1 MTEVAPRHFA
11 DRLYAAIERVGSPV
25 CVGLDPVIHRM
36 PDSLRSANLDPVEA
50 IEAFSRGVIGAI
62 EGRIG
67 IVKAQS
73 ACFERYGSA
82 GIAALERVIKRAH
95 EHGCVVILDAK
106 RGDIGVS
113 AEHYAAFAFDAL
125 NADALTVNAS
135 LGADTIEP
143 YLASNYA
150 DRGIFVLVRTSNP
163 GSDHIQSQVL
173 IDGRSVAEM
182 MADVVVEAGKSRI
195 GGSGF
200 SNVGA
205 VVAATKPQD
214 AKTLRQRMPRN
225 IFLIPGYGA
234 QGGTVETVRELFR
247 GDGRGAI
254 VTASRSVI
262 YAFEQPGA
270 KEWRSAIRDAAGELA
285 CEIAGLTSSGA

>member
-1 MTEVAPRHFA
+1 MKDESPRHFA
-11 DRLYAAIERVGSPV
+11 DRLYAAMDRAGSAA
-25 CVGLDPVIHRM
+25 CVGLDPVLHRLPESM
-36 PDSLRSANLDPVEA
+36 RSAQLDPVES
-50 IEAFSRGVIGAI
+50 IEAFSRGVIGAL
-62 EGRIG
+62 EGQIG
-67 IVKAQS
+67 VVKVQS
-73 ACFERYGSA
+73 ACFERYGAA
-82 GIAALERVIKRAH
+82 GVAAMERVIKRAH

-113 AEHYAAFAFDAL
+113 AEHYAAFAFEAL
-125 NADALTVNAS
+125 KADALTVNAS

-163 GSDHIQSQVL
+163 GSDEMQSQVL

-195 GGSGF
+195 GGCGF

-214 AKTLRQRMPRN
+214 AKALRKRMPRN
-225 IFLIPGYGA
+225 NFLIPGYGA

-247 GDGRGAI
+247 DDGRGAI

-262 YAFEQPGA
+262 YAFENDETT
-270 KEWRSAIRDAAGELA
+270 EWRAAIRKAAGEFGR
-285 CEIAGLTSSGA
+285 EIAHLTSAGA